1 MTRLIGLVA
10 RVSLALP
17 VLGSLSCC
25 PPQAVKPDPG
35 PASVLREYR
44 GHLKNR
50 QPGLAYRLL
59 SSRTKKQLDR
69 KGLER
74 FLSEN
79 SGRLEGYLKS
89 RFEGPDV
96 ELTVRATLRSEDGG
110 EIQLVR
116 EPEGWRIDSGA
127 LVPPTG
133 ATPADAVQRFLLA
146 VESRNCEALLECA
159 PPPTRDRHTR
169 DQLLRGCRERIDSL
183 QETAAQI
190 RASGSRPVK
199 TSEHRAEMTFRGAAT
214 GRKLIVVEYQGRWY
228 LEDLF

>member
-1 MTRLIGLVA
+1 MTRLIGLVV
-10 RVSLALP
+10 RVSLVLP
-17 VLGSLSCC
+17 VLGSLNCA

-35 PASVLREYR
+35 PGSVLREYR
-44 GHLKNR
+44 GHLQNR

-59 SSRTKKQLDR
+59 SSRMKKQLDR
-69 KGLER
+69 KDLER

-79 SGRLEGYLKS
+79 SGRLAGYLQS
-89 RFEGPDV
+89 RFEGQDV

-116 EPEGWRIDSGA
+116 EPQGWRIDSGA

-146 VESRNCEALLECA
+146 IESGDCEALLDCA
-159 PPPTRDRHTR
+159 PPSARARHTR
-169 DQLLRGCRERIDSL
+169 SQLLRGCRKQIDSL
-183 QETAAQI
+183 QKTSAQI

-199 TSEHRAEMTFRGAAT
+199 TSDSRAELTFRGAAT
-214 GRKLIVVEYQGRWY
+214 GRKLVVVKYQGRWY